1 MAHSENTWVSRSET
15 PVCVFLWHSLHL
27 TFCHG
32 GSLWTFYKAEWEN
45 FLVGNTSQWSPVSTS
60 EMQSNSS
67 HSKWTIPVQSCT
79 SKIGKCGKQQI
90 ESKDWAPR
98 CICGALGPGRFVV
111 CGASFWN
118 SADTGRA
125 ASMGHRAE
133 EWLSEELSSESI
145 KQQCY
150 LLITLDSIEREK
162 KTIQHTN
169 EILSVTPIDLPTN

>member
-1 MAHSENTWVSRSET
+1 
-15 PVCVFLWHSLHL
+15 
-27 TFCHG
+27 
-32 GSLWTFYKAEWEN
+32 
-45 FLVGNTSQWSPVSTS
+45 
-60 EMQSNSS
+60 MQSNSS
-67 HSKWTIPVQSCT
+67 HGKWTIPIQSCT
-79 SKIGKCGKQQI
+79 TGIGKYGKQQI

-98 CICGALGPGRFVV
+98 YICGALGPGRFMV
-111 CGASFWN
+111 CRASFRN
-118 SADTGRA
+118 SADTRLA

-162 KTIQHTN
+162 KIIQHTN